1 MAANH
6 PENKILFTPTFFKLK
21 GVTSHLSTLI
31 WSQLCD
37 YRPCKLSRPRDVINN
52 IQSITHGSSCCPGK
66 LLARRTAVVAW
77 LPLVRALLLFFTPIQ
92 MDKTNKI
99 PPTATSTMATVEDL
113 MPSVCSSSLPSGSV
127 EFPAGVAVEP
137 LVASPSKGMTVH
149 TIMTTPRA
157 MSPTPRAHRA

>member
-1 MAANH
+1 MAAKH
-6 PENKILFTPTFFKLK
+6 PKNKILFTPTIFMKLK
-21 GVTSHLSTLI
+21 GVMSHLSTLI

-37 YRPCKLSRPRDVINN
+37 YRPCKWTRDVINN
-52 IQSITHGSSCCPGK
+52 IQLITHGSSCCPGR

-137 LVASPSKGMTVH
+137 LGASPSKGMTVH
-149 TIMTTPRA
+149 TIMTMPRA